1 MRVILIRI
9 IQPMDASMPA
19 FSADSP
25 ESASS
30 ESGSAESGR
39 PRNSRSRGHSPRRVA
54 DLAFAEV
61 LVIWALR
68 RFSNCRQPLEAR
80 SAVIAPEFSRAF
92 GLASLEDTLSAF
104 TALAESL
111 IAAARLP
118 QALSVVED
126 DRINATEEAVLSVL
140 AAFQQGEAG
149 QARALGEWCL
159 LPAGRARFLDGAERL
174 AQSLRTAGQL
184 IPYEAP
190 RRRELV
196 LDAGQDDTTFL
207 PSVASPVELQPA
219 ERGVVTGL
227 RLWVSAFRQSEDAL
241 AAARRHFG
249 RQFNDSDALWGD
261 RRSGSDAGLSLHAVL
276 RNTTLAA
283 NRPVD
288 VRCPSCPSLSPDEA
302 RLLEALA
309 WLQRDQGEPA
319 ATALGD
325 WLPAAALRLSL
336 GPARGLA
343 QALLAA
349 EQLLPLRNWDLDAL
363 TAAAGRPHGEAAPD
377 GTSRQPAGEDVQDDA
392 GWPATEQNGLP
403 TVH

>member
-1 MRVILIRI
+1 
-9 IQPMDASMPA
+9 MPA

-25 ESASS
+25 KPASS
-30 ESGSAESGR
+30 ESASAKSAR
-39 PRNSRSRGHSPRRVA
+39 PRNSRGRGHAPRCVA

-92 GLASLEDTLSAF
+92 GLACLEETLVAF

-111 IAAARLP
+111 VTAARLP
-118 QALSVVED
+118 QALSVIED
-126 DRINATEEAVLSVL
+126 DRVNATEEAVLSVL
-140 AAFQQGEAG
+140 AAFQQDEAG

-159 LPAGRARFLDGAERL
+159 LPAGRKRFLDGAERL
-174 AQSLRTAGQL
+174 ARSLRNAGQL

-190 RRRELV
+190 RRRDLV
-196 LDAGQDDTTFL
+196 LAAAGDDTTFL
-207 PSVASPVELQPA
+207 PSANSPAELQPA
-219 ERGVVTGL
+219 ERGVVTAL
-227 RLWVSAFRQSEDAL
+227 RLWVSAFRQNQDAL
-241 AAARRHFG
+241 AAARRHFD
-249 RQFNDSDALWGD
+249 RQFNNSETLWGD
-261 RRSGSDAGLSLHAVL
+261 RLSGSDAGLSLHAVL

-283 NRPVD
+283 TRPVD
-288 VRCPSCPSLSPDEA
+288 VRCPTCPGLSPDEA

-343 QALLAA
+343 QGLLAA
-349 EQLLPLRNWDLDAL
+349 EQLLPLRSWDLEAL
-363 TAAAGRPHGEAAPD
+363 TAAAAQPHGQTPPRD
-377 GTSRQPAGEDVQDDA
+377 SGQDDA
-392 GWPATEQNGLP
+392 QDETKWPAAEQGGAP
-403 TVH
+403 TLH